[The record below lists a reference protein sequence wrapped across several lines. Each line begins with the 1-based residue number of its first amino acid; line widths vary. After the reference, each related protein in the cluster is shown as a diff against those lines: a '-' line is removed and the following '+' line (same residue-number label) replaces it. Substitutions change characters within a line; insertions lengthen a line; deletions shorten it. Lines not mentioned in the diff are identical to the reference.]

1 MNILPVVSHVVDDF
15 ESIVAEL
22 TETLADTGA
31 ASVLRDSEALTK
43 YQRDMGALEDP
54 HLPLAVVLAESV
66 SDVQNT
72 LRWASTHRISVVPRG
87 AGTGVSGAAH
97 AIERCIVLSLEL
109 MNRIIEVRP
118 DDEIAVVEPGVVN
131 ADLNAAVAQYG
142 LMYAPDPASYQQS
155 TIGGNVSTNAGG
167 LRCAKYGVTRDSV
180 LGLTVVMADGSI
192 IETGKQT
199 FKGVAG
205 YDLTSLVIGSEGTLG
220 IVVSATVRLRYL
232 SKNQRAI
239 AAIFPDI
246 ETAAQGVLEIGRA
259 RIQPAILELLDDGVM
274 AVIDSIHGTQLQGTG
289 GALLLALTDGF
300 GALLEEQA
308 IRDQLSKLGA
318 TLFEPDDPQA
328 MKLLEMRRVSR
339 GDEQDDVYR
348 VGEDVAVPRSKLV
361 DYVHELRLIAE
372 RHNVWVRTVA
382 HAGDGN
388 LHPTFWIDPAEGEAG
403 LTRLERA
410 LDDSIRSALAIGGT
424 ITGEH
429 GVGQYKLRWLGWE
442 QSEQVRELQY
452 KIKEVFDPQG
462 ILNPGKAI

>member
-1 MNILPVVSHVVDDF
+1 M
-15 ESIVAEL
+15 
-22 TETLADTGA
+22 
-31 ASVLRDSEALTK
+31 LRDSEALIK

-72 LRWASTHRISVVPRG
+72 LRWASKHRISVVPRG

-97 AIERCIVLSLEL
+97 AIECCMVLSLEL

-180 LGLTVVMADGSI
+180 LGLTVVMADGTI

-372 RHNVWVRTVA
+372 RHKVWVRTVA

>member
-1 MNILPVVSHVVDDF
+1 MNDF

-22 TETLADTGA
+22 TETLASTGA
-31 ASVLRDSEALTK
+31 ASVLRDSEALIK

-72 LRWASTHRISVVPRG
+72 LRWASKHRISVVPRG

-97 AIERCIVLSLEL
+97 AIECCMVLSLEL

-180 LGLTVVMADGSI
+180 LGLTVVMADGTI

-372 RHNVWVRTVA
+372 RHKVWVRTVA